1 MIRLPCATLSPSLDR
16 GYNKSYTDRMKTAIS
31 LPDPLFH
38 AAEQFAQA
46 HGLSRSELFA
56 RALHTYLQA
65 YQAHAITETLNQLY
79 AEEESALEPSVIRA
93 QAQVV
98 AKEDW

>member
-1 MIRLPCATLSPSLDR
+1 
-16 GYNKSYTDRMKTAIS
+16 MKTAIS

-56 RALHTYLQA
+56 RALQTYLQA
-65 YQAHAITETLNQLY
+65 YQAHSITETLNQIY
-79 AEEESALEPSVIRA
+79 AAEESALDPRLMRA
-93 QAQVV
+93 QAQVLT
-98 AKEDW
+98 KEDW

>member
-1 MIRLPCATLSPSLDR
+1 
-16 GYNKSYTDRMKTAIS
+16 MKTAIS

-56 RALHTYLQA
+56 RALQTYLQA
-65 YQAHAITETLNQLY
+65 YQAHDITETLNQIY
-79 AEEESALEPSVIRA
+79 TEEESTLDPGVIRA

>member
-1 MIRLPCATLSPSLDR
+1 
-16 GYNKSYTDRMKTAIS
+16 MKTAIS
-31 LPDPLFH
+31 LPDPLFR

-56 RALHTYLQA
+56 RALQTYLQA
-65 YQAHAITETLNQLY
+65 YQAHDITETLNQIY
-79 AEEESALEPSVIRA
+79 TAEESALDPRVIRA

-98 AKEDW
+98 TKEDW

>member
-1 MIRLPCATLSPSLDR
+1 LGHLDIE
-16 GYNKSYTDRMKTAIS
+16 YNKSYTRVMKTAIS
-31 LPDPLFH
+31 LPDPLFY

-56 RALHTYLQA
+56 RALQTYLQA
-65 YQAHAITETLNQLY
+65 YQAHTITETLNQIY
-79 AEEESALEPSVIRA
+79 TEEESILEPGLIRA
-93 QAQVV
+93 QARVV

>member
-1 MIRLPCATLSPSLDR
+1 LGGTSTL
-16 GYNKSYTDRMKTAIS
+16 TAHAERSSIS

-56 RALHTYLQA
+56 RALQTYLQA
-65 YQAHAITETLNQLY
+65 YQAHDITVTLNQIY
-79 AEEESALEPSVIRA
+79 AEEESTLEPGVIRA

>member
-1 MIRLPCATLSPSLDR
+1 
-16 GYNKSYTDRMKTAIS
+16 MKTAIS

-56 RALHTYLQA
+56 RALQTYLHT
-65 YQAHAITETLNQLY
+65 YQAHTITETLNQLY
-79 AEEESALEPSVIRA
+79 VAEESALDLHIMQA
-93 QAQVV
+93 QAQVL